1 MVNDHPWATL
11 GLFAVGILVV
21 FWVMKRLFLDDDYAY
36 SYKGGKD
43 ARLD

>member
-11 GLFAVGILVV
+11 CLFAVGILGV
-21 FWVMKRLFLDDDYAY
+21 FWVMKRLFLDDDYA
-36 SYKGGKD
+36 STYKSGKD